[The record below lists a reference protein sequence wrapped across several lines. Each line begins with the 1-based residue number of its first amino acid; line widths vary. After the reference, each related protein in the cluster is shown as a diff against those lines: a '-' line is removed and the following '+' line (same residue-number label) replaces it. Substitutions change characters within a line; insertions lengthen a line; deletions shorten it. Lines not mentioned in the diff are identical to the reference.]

1 MSYWK
6 KLSWLLK
13 MFLYW
18 IDEAFIKFLE
28 GDLVI
33 VHAWEILIFFFWS
46 VLCLFPRIATLREQ
60 IVCFP
65 FRKLWDGLFS
75 FDLVFLCN
83 LSMSCYYPEDIFIV
97 FLWYLPG
104 QNKSSYSLRLN
115 QWDWRGW
122 NSNRCNIYT
131 WTFAWLKILS
141 EISVKK
147 TIGVVNEIKHG
158 QILRWRKLVS

>member
-1 MSYWK
+1 MEKIKLAAENVSVLNWWGIHKIFRGGFSYCAC
-6 KLSWLLK
+6 LRD
-13 MFLYW
+13 FN
-18 IDEAFIKFLE
+18 
-28 GDLVI
+28 
-33 VHAWEILIFFFWS
+33 FFFWS